1 METMIEEQTDKKE
14 MNKIIIIN
22 TNRGKIITI
31 IDRTQIDNKTQTIT
45 KVDNKEVTP

>member
-1 METMIEEQTDKKE
+1 MEIMIEEQTDKKE
-14 MNKIIIIN
+14 MNKTITIN
-22 TNRGKIITI
+22 MNRGKITTI